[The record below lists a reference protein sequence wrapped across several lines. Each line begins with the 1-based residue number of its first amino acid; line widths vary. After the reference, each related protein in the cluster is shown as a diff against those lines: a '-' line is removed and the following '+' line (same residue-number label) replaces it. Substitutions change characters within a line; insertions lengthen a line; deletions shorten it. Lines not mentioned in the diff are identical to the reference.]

1 MKFVT
6 CSFRNFFIILL
17 THIIITKGYY
27 KLRTVTQGKSLTA
40 QIERRQPSITSFL
53 LSHISKSQQKSIIKK
68 NSISIVYLLLFC
80 FVLLFKLRNFQ
91 KRFPVLADYNEKR
104 RKHVHVIRST
114 VSSLLSGCGK
124 IHGRRISLR
133 QICITAMFYTLRK
146 RIFPSQLDSGLSN
159 ILHLRFFIANCKSKW
174 EEMSIVNLLDH
185 ILVCLKYWQYRV
197 DGNSTFEG
205 TRIY

>member
-1 MKFVT
+1 MYSAFIWSILDEI
-6 CSFRNFFIILL
+6 CNLFFSQFFIILL

-68 NSISIVYLLLFC
+68 NSISIVYLLLFF

-104 RKHVHVIRST
+104 RKHVHAIRST

-124 IHGRRISLR
+124 IHGRESRFVKFALQQCFIHCESVYFQASL
-133 QICITAMFYTLRK
+133 ILGWAIFCIWDFL
-146 RIFPSQLDSGLSN
+146 
-159 ILHLRFFIANCKSKW
+159 
-174 EEMSIVNLLDH
+174 
-185 ILVCLKYWQYRV
+185 
-197 DGNSTFEG
+197 
-205 TRIY
+205 